1 MQRVIQR
8 TTSARKQALRRSIK
22 AQERQELLDRIQ
34 IKRARKDFG
43 AALSSQFQE
52 ARKNRWEDWEK
63 GPLAPMRDS
72 GLNRTT
78 YGGLQGSVLH
88 PPRLPKH
95 EQRRHVLFAEGD
107 RVCVIRGQDQGSINV
122 ITQVNRDSETVLIKD
137 VNMRDVIIPE
147 WAKDRMAHQI
157 DTQPQSFPVSFS
169 DIRHVIPLEDTET
182 GKMQQVIVKHAY
194 AAGPYNER
202 APHSKLPRYTRYV
215 SGLDIEI
222 PWPMEEDPT
231 ITDGDMDTS
240 RMEVEASTFVASL
253 AEPPMPSTVIDELRN
268 KYSRFRT
275 RHDPE
280 YLREKMTEDYEKEYR
295 ETVSLSTPNT
305 DAIKLRAAKAI
316 ERRNAKLD
324 ADGNMQLPNAT
335 ITFINKHFKKL
346 DFAERQPILGPRLAQ
361 AKHLKKRNA
370 EKAAAKVAAKARRA
384 EVESKK
390 DEARKASP
398 GPQETKAESQND
410 KETS

>member
-72 GLNRTT
+72 GLDRTT

-137 VNMRDVIIPE
+137 VNMVC
-147 WAKDRMAHQI
+147 
-157 DTQPQSFPVSFS
+157 
-169 DIRHVIPLEDTET
+169 
-182 GKMQQVIVKHAY
+182 
-194 AAGPYNER
+194 
-202 APHSKLPRYTRYV
+202 
-215 SGLDIEI
+215 
-222 PWPMEEDPT
+222 
-231 ITDGDMDTS
+231 
-240 RMEVEASTFVASL
+240 
-253 AEPPMPSTVIDELRN
+253 LR
-268 KYSRFRT
+268 
-275 RHDPE
+275 
-280 YLREKMTEDYEKEYR
+280 
-295 ETVSLSTPNT
+295 
-305 DAIKLRAAKAI
+305 
-316 ERRNAKLD
+316 
-324 ADGNMQLPNAT
+324 
-335 ITFINKHFKKL
+335 ITF
-346 DFAERQPILGPRLAQ
+346 PPR
-361 AKHLKKRNA
+361 
-370 EKAAAKVAAKARRA
+370 
-384 EVESKK
+384 S
-390 DEARKASP
+390 SP
-398 GPQETKAESQND
+398 KQIID
-410 KETS
+410 

>member
-8 TTSARKQALRRSIK
+8 TTSARKQALKRSIK

-72 GLNRTT
+72 GLDRTT
-78 YGGLQGSVLH
+78 YGGLEGSVLH

-107 RVCVIRGQDQGSINV
+107 RVCVVRGQDQGKINV
-122 ITQVNRDSETVLIKD
+122 ITQVNRESETVLIKD
-137 VNMRDVIIPE
+137 INMRDVIIPE

-202 APHSKLPRYTRYV
+202 GPHSKLPRYTRYV

-222 PWPMEEDPT
+222 PWPMEEEPT
-231 ITDGDMDTS
+231 FTDGEMDTS

-268 KYSRFRT
+268 KYSKFRT

-295 ETVSLSTPNT
+295 NTVSLSTPQT
-305 DAIKLRAAKAI
+305 DAIKMRAAKAL
-316 ERRNAKLD
+316 ERRTANLD
-324 ADGNMQLPNAT
+324 ANGNMQLSQDTAD
-335 ITFINKHFKKL
+335 FINKYLQNGGVVQK
-346 DFAERQPILGPRLAQ
+346 QPTKASRKSKATAG
-361 AKHLKKRNA
+361 AKHAKKGNA
-370 EKAAAKVAAKARRA
+370 EKTSGEVAPEAKKA
-384 EVESKK
+384 
-390 DEARKASP
+390 EA
-398 GPQETKAESQND
+398 QETQAESQND
-410 KETS
+410 KGTL